1 MQIFN
6 IGVAPQEP
14 KQLVNNRAGMQF
26 FRCDQRKT
34 FLQVK
39 THLIAEQRTCAGAG
53 SVRLAD
59 AVLIDIFHELFILV
73 RLVHLRSFV
82 FEFKT

>member
-6 IGVAPQEP
+6 IGVAAQEP

-34 FLQVK
+34 FLQIK
-39 THLIAEQRTCAGAG
+39 THLIAEQRTCAGARA
-53 SVRLAD
+53 VRFAE
-59 AVLIDIFHELFILV
+59 AVFIDIFHKRFILI
-73 RLVHLRSFV
+73 RLHHVQCPLHI
-82 FEFKT
+82 